1 MFIRLAPVL
10 KFSFCW
16 LMTYYLLMG
25 RVPIV
30 SRFIL
35 KAFEAATAAAMV
47 AVAAVVVSAAAVAS
61 FL

>member
-1 MFIRLAPVL
+1 
-10 KFSFCW
+10 
-16 LMTYYLLMG
+16 MG